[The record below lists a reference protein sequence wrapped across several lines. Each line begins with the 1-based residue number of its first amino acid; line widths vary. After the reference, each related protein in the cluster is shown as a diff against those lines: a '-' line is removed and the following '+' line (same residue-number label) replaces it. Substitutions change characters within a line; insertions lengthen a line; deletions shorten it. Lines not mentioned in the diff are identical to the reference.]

1 MAELVDA
8 LDLGS
13 SAFGVR
19 VRVSPFAPY
28 NYNLNMKYTLTD
40 KSKLEKTLTVPVS
53 REALNS
59 SIDSHLKKIG
69 KNIKMPGFRPGKV
82 PFKIIKE
89 KYFTSGLRDATD
101 ELAQKSFNDFLKE
114 SKVSLASYP
123 KIDFKNLDNED
134 SDIEIIYDFEILPE
148 IPELNYEN
156 IKIEKK
162 VSKIVDTDV
171 DEAIKRIRK
180 DRSDYVET
188 EKKIEKDFK
197 VVLDFSGKIDGK
209 EFEGGNGKNVEL
221 VVGSGTFL
229 ADFESGIIGMVKD
242 EEKTIKVNF
251 PENYGQKSLAGKKAE
266 FLIKINK
273 TLQSIIPEL
282 DKGFIE
288 KLGVTDG
295 DMDTF
300 KKQIRDSLHD
310 QAESISNS
318 KLKEELVSEFTNSN
332 PIDLPKSM
340 VHEEI
345 HRIMESTK
353 KDLIN
358 RGIPEDKI
366 NIPHDSLEGDAKKR
380 VHTSLLFKKII
391 ETEPSVKAT
400 KKQIDDTIDNFAK
413 TYKDSQKV
421 KDWYYQ
427 DSNRLR
433 SVESI
438 VTEGNIVDWLTKKI
452 VPNEVEVPFMD
463 LIGESK

>member
-1 MAELVDA
+1 MVLLVW
-8 LDLGS
+8 L
-13 SAFGVR
+13 
-19 VRVSPFAPY
+19 
-28 NYNLNMKYTLTD
+28 
-40 KSKLEKTLTVPVS
+40 
-53 REALNS
+53 
-59 SIDSHLKKIG
+59 
-69 KNIKMPGFRPGKV
+69 
-82 PFKIIKE
+82 
-89 KYFTSGLRDATD
+89 
-101 ELAQKSFNDFLKE
+101 
-114 SKVSLASYP
+114 
-123 KIDFKNLDNED
+123 
-134 SDIEIIYDFEILPE
+134 
-148 IPELNYEN
+148 
-156 IKIEKK
+156 
-162 VSKIVDTDV
+162 
-171 DEAIKRIRK
+171 
-180 DRSDYVET
+180 
-188 EKKIEKDFK
+188 
-197 VVLDFSGKIDGK
+197 
-209 EFEGGNGKNVEL
+209 
-221 VVGSGTFL
+221 
-229 ADFESGIIGMVKD
+229 KD
-242 EEKTIKVNF
+242 EEKTIEVNF

-273 TLQSIIPEL
+273 TLQSIIPDL

-295 DMDTF
+295 NMDTF

-345 HRIMESTK
+345 DRIMESTK

-400 KKQIDDTIDNFAK
+400 KKQIDDTIDNFAS

-433 SVESI
+433 NVESI

>member
-1 MAELVDA
+1 
-8 LDLGS
+8 
-13 SAFGVR
+13 
-19 VRVSPFAPY
+19 
-28 NYNLNMKYTLTD
+28 MKYTLTD

-82 PFKIIKE
+82 PFKLIKE
-89 KYFTSGLRDATD
+89 KYFTSGLKDATD
-101 ELAQKSFNDFLKE
+101 ELAQKSFNDFLKD

-123 KIDFKNLDNED
+123 KIDFKNLDNEQID
-134 SDIEIIYDFEILPE
+134 LEIIYDFEILPE

-162 VSKIVDTDV
+162 ISKIIDADV

-180 DRSDYVET
+180 DRSDFVET
-188 EKKIEKDFK
+188 KKKIEKDFK
-197 VVLDFSGKIDGK
+197 VFLDFSGKIDGK

-229 ADFESGIIGMVKD
+229 ADFESGIIGLVKD
-242 EEKTIKVNF
+242 EEKTIEVNF

-288 KLGVTDG
+288 KLGITDG
-295 DMDTF
+295 NIDTF
-300 KKQIRDSLHD
+300 KKQIRDSLFD
-310 QAESISNS
+310 QAESVSNS
-318 KLKEELVSEFTNSN
+318 KLKEDLVSEFTNSN

-340 VHEEI
+340 VSEEI
-345 HRIMESTK
+345 NRIMESTK
-353 KDLIN
+353 KDLLK

-452 VPNEVEVPFMD
+452 VPNEVEIPFMD

>member
-1 MAELVDA
+1 
-8 LDLGS
+8 
-13 SAFGVR
+13 
-19 VRVSPFAPY
+19 
-28 NYNLNMKYTLTD
+28 MKYTLTD
-40 KSKLEKTLTVPVS
+40 KSKLEKTLTVPLS
-53 REALNS
+53 REALNT

-82 PFKIIKE
+82 PFKLIKE
-89 KYFTSGLRDATD
+89 KYYTSGLRDATD
-101 ELAQKSFNDFLKE
+101 ELAQKSFNDFLKD

-123 KIDFKNLDNED
+123 KIDFKNLDNEQ
-134 SDIEIIYDFEILPE
+134 SDLEIIYDFEILPE

-162 VSKIVDTDV
+162 VPKIVDTDV

-180 DRSDYVET
+180 DRSDFVET
-188 EKKIEKDFK
+188 DKKIEKDFK
-197 VVLDFSGKIDGK
+197 VFLDFTGKVDGK

-229 ADFESGIIGMVKD
+229 ADFENGIIGMVKD
-242 EEKTIKVNF
+242 EEKTIEVNF

-273 TLQSIIPEL
+273 ILSSIIPEL
-282 DKGFIE
+282 DKDFLE
-288 KLGVTDG
+288 KLGITDG
-295 DMDTF
+295 NMDTF

-310 QAESISNS
+310 QAESISSS

-391 ETEPSVKAT
+391 ETEPSVKAS
-400 KKQIDDTIDNFAK
+400 KKQIDDTIENFAK
-413 TYKDSQKV
+413 TYKDSDKV

-427 DSNRLR
+427 DANRLR

-452 VPNEVEVPFMD
+452 VPKEVEVPFMD

>member
-1 MAELVDA
+1 
-8 LDLGS
+8 
-13 SAFGVR
+13 
-19 VRVSPFAPY
+19 
-28 NYNLNMKYTLTD
+28 MKYTLTD
-40 KSKLEKTLTVPVS
+40 KSKLEKTLTVPLS
-53 REALNS
+53 REALNT

-82 PFKIIKE
+82 PFKLIKE
-89 KYFTSGLRDATD
+89 KYYTSGLRDATD

-123 KIDFKNLDNED
+123 KIDFKNLDNEQ
-134 SDIEIIYDFEILPE
+134 SDLEIIYDFEILPE
-148 IPELNYEN
+148 VPELNYEN

-162 VSKIVDTDV
+162 VPKIVDADV

-180 DRSDYVET
+180 DRSDFVET
-188 EKKIEKDFK
+188 DKKIEKDFK
-197 VVLDFSGKIDGK
+197 VFLDFTGKVDGK

-229 ADFESGIIGMVKD
+229 ADFENGIIGMVKD
-242 EEKTIKVNF
+242 EEKTIEVNF

-273 TLQSIIPEL
+273 IFSSIIPEL
-282 DKGFIE
+282 DKNFLE
-288 KLGVTDG
+288 KLGITDG
-295 DMDTF
+295 NMDTF
-300 KKQIRDSLHD
+300 KKQIKDSLHD
-310 QAESISNS
+310 QAESISSS

-391 ETEPSVKAT
+391 ETEPSVKAS
-400 KKQIDDTIDNFAK
+400 KKQIDDTIENFAK
-413 TYKDSQKV
+413 TYKDSDKV

-427 DSNRLR
+427 DANRLR

-452 VPNEVEVPFMD
+452 VPKEVEVPFMD

>member
-1 MAELVDA
+1 
-8 LDLGS
+8 
-13 SAFGVR
+13 
-19 VRVSPFAPY
+19 
-28 NYNLNMKYTLTD
+28 MKYTLTD

-53 REALNS
+53 REALNT
-59 SIDSHLKKIG
+59 SIDSHLEKIG

-82 PFKIIKE
+82 PFKLIKE
-89 KYFTSGLRDATD
+89 KYYTSGLRDATD
-101 ELAQKSFNDFLKE
+101 ELAQKSFNDFLKD

-123 KIDFKNLDNED
+123 KIDFKNLDNEQ
-134 SDIEIIYDFEILPE
+134 SDLEIIYDFEILPE

-162 VSKIVDTDV
+162 VPKIVDTDV

-180 DRSDYVET
+180 DRSDFVET
-188 EKKIEKDFK
+188 DKKIEKDFK
-197 VVLDFSGKIDGK
+197 VFLDFTGKIDGK

-229 ADFESGIIGMVKD
+229 ADFENGIIGMVKD
-242 EEKTIKVNF
+242 EEKTIEVNF

-273 TLQSIIPEL
+273 ILYSIIPDL
-282 DKGFIE
+282 DKNFLE
-288 KLGVTDG
+288 KLGITDG
-295 DMDTF
+295 NMDTF

-310 QAESISNS
+310 QAESISSS

-391 ETEPSVKAT
+391 ETEPSVKAS
-400 KKQIDDTIDNFAK
+400 KKQIDDTIENFAK
-413 TYKDSQKV
+413 TYKDSDKV

-427 DSNRLR
+427 DANRLR

-452 VPNEVEVPFMD
+452 VPKEVEVPFMD

>member
-1 MAELVDA
+1 
-8 LDLGS
+8 
-13 SAFGVR
+13 
-19 VRVSPFAPY
+19 
-28 NYNLNMKYTLTD
+28 MKYTLTD
-40 KSKLEKTLTVPVS
+40 KSKLEKTLTVPLS
-53 REALNS
+53 REALNT

-82 PFKIIKE
+82 PFKLIKE
-89 KYFTSGLRDATD
+89 KYYTSGLRDATD
-101 ELAQKSFNDFLKE
+101 ELAQKSFNDFLKD

-123 KIDFKNLDNED
+123 KIDFKNLDNEQ
-134 SDIEIIYDFEILPE
+134 SDLEIIYDFEILPE

-162 VSKIVDTDV
+162 VPKIVDTDV

-180 DRSDYVET
+180 DRSDFVET
-188 EKKIEKDFK
+188 DKKIEKDFK
-197 VVLDFSGKIDGK
+197 VFLDFTGKVDGK

-229 ADFESGIIGMVKD
+229 ADFENGIIGMVKD
-242 EEKTIKVNF
+242 EEKTIEVNF

-273 TLQSIIPEL
+273 ILSSIIPEL
-282 DKGFIE
+282 DKNFLE
-288 KLGVTDG
+288 KLGITDG
-295 DMDTF
+295 NMDTF
-300 KKQIRDSLHD
+300 KKQIKDSLHD

-345 HRIMESTK
+345 HRITESTK

-391 ETEPSVKAT
+391 ETEPSVKAS
-400 KKQIDDTIDNFAK
+400 KKQIDDTIENFAK
-413 TYKDSQKV
+413 TYKDSDKV

-427 DSNRLR
+427 DANRLR

-452 VPNEVEVPFMD
+452 VPKEVEVPFMD

>member
-1 MAELVDA
+1 
-8 LDLGS
+8 
-13 SAFGVR
+13 
-19 VRVSPFAPY
+19 
-28 NYNLNMKYTLTD
+28 MKYTLTD
-40 KSKLEKTLTVPVS
+40 KSKLEKTLTVPLS
-53 REALNS
+53 REALNT

-82 PFKIIKE
+82 PFKLIKE
-89 KYFTSGLRDATD
+89 KYYTSGLRDATD
-101 ELAQKSFNDFLKE
+101 ELAQKSFNDFLKD

-123 KIDFKNLDNED
+123 KIDFKNLDNEE
-134 SDIEIIYDFEILPE
+134 SDLEIIYDFEILPE

-162 VSKIVDTDV
+162 VPKIVDTDV

-180 DRSDYVET
+180 DRSDFVET
-188 EKKIEKDFK
+188 DKKIEKDFK
-197 VVLDFSGKIDGK
+197 VFLDFTGKVDGK

-229 ADFESGIIGMVKD
+229 ADFENGIIGMVKD
-242 EEKTIKVNF
+242 EEKTIEVNF

-273 TLQSIIPEL
+273 ILSSIIPEL
-282 DKGFIE
+282 DKNFLE
-288 KLGVTDG
+288 KLGITDG
-295 DMDTF
+295 NMDTF
-300 KKQIRDSLHD
+300 KKQIKDSLHD
-310 QAESISNS
+310 QAESISSS

-391 ETEPSVKAT
+391 ETEPSVKAS
-400 KKQIDDTIDNFAK
+400 KKQIDDTIENFAK
-413 TYKDSQKV
+413 TYKDSDKV

-427 DSNRLR
+427 DANRLR

-452 VPNEVEVPFMD
+452 VPKEVEVPFMD

>member
-1 MAELVDA
+1 
-8 LDLGS
+8 
-13 SAFGVR
+13 
-19 VRVSPFAPY
+19 
-28 NYNLNMKYTLTD
+28 MKYTLTD
-40 KSKLEKTLTVPVS
+40 KSKLEKTLTVPLS
-53 REALNS
+53 REALNT

-82 PFKIIKE
+82 PFKLIKE
-89 KYFTSGLRDATD
+89 KYYTSGLRDATD
-101 ELAQKSFNDFLKE
+101 ELAQKSFNDFLKD

-123 KIDFKNLDNED
+123 KIDFKNLDNEQ
-134 SDIEIIYDFEILPE
+134 SDLEIIYDFEILPE

-162 VSKIVDTDV
+162 VPKIVDTDV

-180 DRSDYVET
+180 DRSDFVET

-197 VVLDFSGKIDGK
+197 VFLDFTGKIDGK
-209 EFEGGNGKNVEL
+209 EFDGGNGKNVEL

-229 ADFESGIIGMVKD
+229 ADFENGIIGMVNN
-242 EEKTIKVNF
+242 EEKTIEVNF

-273 TLQSIIPEL
+273 ILSSIIPEL
-282 DKGFIE
+282 DKNFLE
-288 KLGVTDG
+288 KLGITDG
-295 DMDTF
+295 NMDTF
-300 KKQIRDSLHD
+300 KKQIKDSLHD
-310 QAESISNS
+310 QAESISSS

-391 ETEPSVKAT
+391 ETEPSVKAS
-400 KKQIDDTIDNFAK
+400 KKQIDDTIENFAK
-413 TYKDSQKV
+413 TYKDSDKV

-427 DSNRLR
+427 DANRLR

-452 VPNEVEVPFMD
+452 VPKEVEVPFMD

>member
-1 MAELVDA
+1 
-8 LDLGS
+8 
-13 SAFGVR
+13 
-19 VRVSPFAPY
+19 
-28 NYNLNMKYTLTD
+28 MKYTLTD
-40 KSKLEKTLTVPVS
+40 KSKLEKTLTVPLS
-53 REALNS
+53 REALNT

-82 PFKIIKE
+82 PFKLIKE
-89 KYFTSGLRDATD
+89 KYYTSGLKDATD
-101 ELAQKSFNDFLKE
+101 ELAQKSFNDFLKD

-123 KIDFKNLDNED
+123 KIDFKNLDNEQ
-134 SDIEIIYDFEILPE
+134 SDLEIIYDFEILPE

-162 VSKIVDTDV
+162 VPKIVDTDV

-180 DRSDYVET
+180 DRSDFVET
-188 EKKIEKDFK
+188 DKKIEKDFK
-197 VVLDFSGKIDGK
+197 VFLDFTGKVDGK

-229 ADFESGIIGMVKD
+229 ADFENGIIGMVKD
-242 EEKTIKVNF
+242 EEKTIEVNF

-273 TLQSIIPEL
+273 ILYSIIPEL
-282 DKGFIE
+282 DKNFLE
-288 KLGVTDG
+288 KLGITDG
-295 DMDTF
+295 NMDTF

-310 QAESISNS
+310 QAESISSS

-391 ETEPSVKAT
+391 ETEPSVKAS

-413 TYKDSQKV
+413 TYKDSGKV

-427 DSNRLR
+427 DTNRLR

-452 VPNEVEVPFMD
+452 VPKEVEVPFMD

>member
-1 MAELVDA
+1 
-8 LDLGS
+8 
-13 SAFGVR
+13 
-19 VRVSPFAPY
+19 
-28 NYNLNMKYTLTD
+28 MKYTLTD
-40 KSKLEKTLTVPVS
+40 KSKLEKTLSVPVS
-53 REALNS
+53 REALNT

-82 PFKIIKE
+82 PFKLIKE
-89 KYFTSGLRDATD
+89 KYYTSGLRDATD
-101 ELAQKSFNDFLKE
+101 ELAQKSFNDFLKD

-123 KIDFKNLDNED
+123 KIDFKNLDNQQ
-134 SDIEIIYDFEILPE
+134 SDLEIIYDFEILPE

-162 VSKIVDTDV
+162 VPKIVDTDV

-180 DRSDYVET
+180 DRSDFVET
-188 EKKIEKDFK
+188 ENKIEKDFK
-197 VVLDFSGKIDGK
+197 VFLDFTGKVDGK

-229 ADFESGIIGMVKD
+229 ADFENGIIGMVKD
-242 EEKTIKVNF
+242 EEKTIEVNF

-273 TLQSIIPEL
+273 ILSSIIPEL
-282 DKGFIE
+282 DKNFLE
-288 KLGVTDG
+288 KLGITDG
-295 DMDTF
+295 NMDTF
-300 KKQIRDSLHD
+300 KKQIKDSLHD
-310 QAESISNS
+310 QAESISSS
-318 KLKEELVSEFTNSN
+318 KLKEELVSEFTSSN

-391 ETEPSVKAT
+391 ETEPSVKAS
-400 KKQIDDTIDNFAK
+400 KKQIDDTIENFAK
-413 TYKDSQKV
+413 TYKDSDKV

-427 DSNRLR
+427 DTNRLR

-452 VPNEVEVPFMD
+452 VPKEVEVPFMD

>member
-1 MAELVDA
+1 
-8 LDLGS
+8 
-13 SAFGVR
+13 
-19 VRVSPFAPY
+19 
-28 NYNLNMKYTLTD
+28 MKYTLTD
-40 KSKLEKTLTVPVS
+40 KSKLEKTLTVPLS
-53 REALNS
+53 REALNT

-82 PFKIIKE
+82 PFKLIKE
-89 KYFTSGLRDATD
+89 KYYTSGLRDATD

-123 KIDFKNLDNED
+123 KIDFKNLDNEQ
-134 SDIEIIYDFEILPE
+134 SDLEIIYDFEILPE

-162 VSKIVDTDV
+162 VPKIVDTDV

-180 DRSDYVET
+180 DRSDFVET
-188 EKKIEKDFK
+188 DKKIEKDFK
-197 VVLDFSGKIDGK
+197 VFLDFTGKVDGK

-229 ADFESGIIGMVKD
+229 ADFENGIIGMVKD
-242 EEKTIKVNF
+242 EEKTIEVNF

-273 TLQSIIPEL
+273 ILSSIIPEL
-282 DKGFIE
+282 DKNFLE
-288 KLGVTDG
+288 KLGITDG
-295 DMDTF
+295 NMDTF
-300 KKQIRDSLHD
+300 KKQIKDSLHD
-310 QAESISNS
+310 QAESISSS

-391 ETEPSVKAT
+391 ETEPSVKAS
-400 KKQIDDTIDNFAK
+400 KKQIDDTIENFAK
-413 TYKDSQKV
+413 TYKDSDKV

-427 DSNRLR
+427 DANRLR

-452 VPNEVEVPFMD
+452 VPKEVEVPFMD

>member
-1 MAELVDA
+1 
-8 LDLGS
+8 
-13 SAFGVR
+13 
-19 VRVSPFAPY
+19 
-28 NYNLNMKYTLTD
+28 MKYTLTD

-82 PFKIIKE
+82 PFKLLKE
-89 KYFTSGLRDATD
+89 KYFTSGSRDATD
-101 ELAQKSFNDFLKE
+101 ELAQKSFNEFLKD

-123 KIDFKNLDNED
+123 KIDFKNLDNEQ
-134 SDIEIIYDFEILPE
+134 SDLEIIYDFEILPE

-162 VSKIVDTDV
+162 VPKIVDSDV

-180 DRSDYVET
+180 DRSDFVET

-242 EEKTIKVNF
+242 EEKTIEVNF

-273 TLQSIIPEL
+273 ILQSIIPDL

-295 DMDTF
+295 NMDTF
-300 KKQIRDSLHD
+300 KKQIRNSLHD

-345 HRIMESTK
+345 DRIMQSTK

-400 KKQIDDTIDNFAK
+400 KNKLMTLLITLPVHTK
-413 TYKDSQKV
+413 THKKL
-421 KDWYYQ
+421 K
-427 DSNRLR
+427 
-433 SVESI
+433 I
-438 VTEGNIVDWLTKKI
+438 GTTKI
-452 VPNEVEVPFMD
+452 A
-463 LIGESK
+463 IG

>member
-1 MAELVDA
+1 M
-8 LDLGS
+8 
-13 SAFGVR
+13 
-19 VRVSPFAPY
+19 
-28 NYNLNMKYTLTD
+28 
-40 KSKLEKTLTVPVS
+40 
-53 REALNS
+53 
-59 SIDSHLKKIG
+59 
-69 KNIKMPGFRPGKV
+69 
-82 PFKIIKE
+82 
-89 KYFTSGLRDATD
+89 
-101 ELAQKSFNDFLKE
+101 
-114 SKVSLASYP
+114 
-123 KIDFKNLDNED
+123 
-134 SDIEIIYDFEILPE
+134 EIIYDFEILPE

-162 VSKIVDTDV
+162 VPKIVDTDV

-180 DRSDYVET
+180 DRSDFVET
-188 EKKIEKDFK
+188 DKKIEKDFK
-197 VVLDFSGKIDGK
+197 VFLDFTGKVDGK

-229 ADFESGIIGMVKD
+229 ADFENGIIGMVKD
-242 EEKTIKVNF
+242 EEKTIEVNF

-273 TLQSIIPEL
+273 ILSSIIPEL
-282 DKGFIE
+282 DKNFLE
-288 KLGVTDG
+288 KLGITDG
-295 DMDTF
+295 NMDTF
-300 KKQIRDSLHD
+300 KKQIKDSLHD
-310 QAESISNS
+310 QAESISSS

-391 ETEPSVKAT
+391 ETEPSVKAS
-400 KKQIDDTIDNFAK
+400 KKQIDDTIENFAK
-413 TYKDSQKV
+413 TYKDSDKV

-427 DSNRLR
+427 DANRLR

-452 VPNEVEVPFMD
+452 VPKEVEVPFMD

>member
-1 MAELVDA
+1 
-8 LDLGS
+8 
-13 SAFGVR
+13 
-19 VRVSPFAPY
+19 
-28 NYNLNMKYTLTD
+28 MKYTLTD
-40 KSKLEKTLTVPVS
+40 KSKLERTLTVPLS
-53 REALNS
+53 REALNT

-82 PFKIIKE
+82 PFKLIKE
-89 KYFTSGLRDATD
+89 KYYTSGLRDATD
-101 ELAQKSFNDFLKE
+101 ELAQKSFNDFLKD

-123 KIDFKNLDNED
+123 KIDFKNLDNEQ
-134 SDIEIIYDFEILPE
+134 SDLEIIYDFEILPE

-162 VSKIVDTDV
+162 VPKIVDTDV

-180 DRSDYVET
+180 DRSDFVET
-188 EKKIEKDFK
+188 DKKIEKDFK
-197 VVLDFSGKIDGK
+197 VFLDFTGKVDGK

-229 ADFESGIIGMVKD
+229 ADFENGIIGMVKD
-242 EEKTIKVNF
+242 EEKTIEVNF

-273 TLQSIIPEL
+273 ILYSIIPEL
-282 DKGFIE
+282 DKNFLE
-288 KLGVTDG
+288 KLGITDG
-295 DMDTF
+295 NMDTF
-300 KKQIRDSLHD
+300 KKQIKDSLHD
-310 QAESISNS
+310 QAESISSS

-391 ETEPSVKAT
+391 ETEPSVKAS
-400 KKQIDDTIDNFAK
+400 KKQIDDTIENFAK
-413 TYKDSQKV
+413 TYKDSDKV

-427 DSNRLR
+427 DANRLR

-452 VPNEVEVPFMD
+452 VPKEVEVPFMD

>member
-1 MAELVDA
+1 
-8 LDLGS
+8 
-13 SAFGVR
+13 
-19 VRVSPFAPY
+19 
-28 NYNLNMKYTLTD
+28 MKYTLTD
-40 KSKLEKTLTVPVS
+40 KSKLEKTLTVPLS
-53 REALNS
+53 REALNT

-82 PFKIIKE
+82 PFKLIKE
-89 KYFTSGLRDATD
+89 KYYTSGLRDATD
-101 ELAQKSFNDFLKE
+101 ELAQKSFNDFLKD

-123 KIDFKNLDNED
+123 KIDFKNLDNEQ
-134 SDIEIIYDFEILPE
+134 SDLEIIYDFEILPE

-162 VSKIVDTDV
+162 VPKIVDTDV

-180 DRSDYVET
+180 DRSDFVET
-188 EKKIEKDFK
+188 DKKIEKDFK
-197 VVLDFSGKIDGK
+197 VFLDFTGKVDGK

-229 ADFESGIIGMVKD
+229 ADFENGIIGMVKD
-242 EEKTIKVNF
+242 EEKTIEVNF

-273 TLQSIIPEL
+273 ILSSIIPEL
-282 DKGFIE
+282 DKNFLE
-288 KLGVTDG
+288 KLGITDG
-295 DMDTF
+295 NMDTF
-300 KKQIRDSLHD
+300 KKQIKDSLHD
-310 QAESISNS
+310 QAESISSS

-391 ETEPSVKAT
+391 ETEPSVKAS
-400 KKQIDDTIDNFAK
+400 KKQIDDTIENFAK
-413 TYKDSQKV
+413 TYKDSDKV

-427 DSNRLR
+427 DANRLR

-452 VPNEVEVPFMD
+452 VPKEVEVPFMD

>member
-1 MAELVDA
+1 
-8 LDLGS
+8 
-13 SAFGVR
+13 
-19 VRVSPFAPY
+19 
-28 NYNLNMKYTLTD
+28 MKYTLTD
-40 KSKLEKTLTVPVS
+40 KSKLEKTLTVPLS
-53 REALNS
+53 REDLNT

-82 PFKIIKE
+82 PFKLIKE
-89 KYFTSGLRDATD
+89 KYYTSGLRDATD

-123 KIDFKNLDNED
+123 KIDFKNLDNEQ
-134 SDIEIIYDFEILPE
+134 SDLEIIYDFEILPE

-162 VSKIVDTDV
+162 VPKIVDTDV

-180 DRSDYVET
+180 DRSDFVET
-188 EKKIEKDFK
+188 DKKIEKDFK
-197 VVLDFSGKIDGK
+197 VFLDFTGKVDGK

-229 ADFESGIIGMVKD
+229 ADFENGIIGMVKD
-242 EEKTIKVNF
+242 EEKTIEVNF

-266 FLIKINK
+266 FIIKINK
-273 TLQSIIPEL
+273 ILSSIIPEL
-282 DKGFIE
+282 DKNFLE
-288 KLGVTDG
+288 KLGITDG
-295 DMDTF
+295 NMDTF
-300 KKQIRDSLHD
+300 KKQIKDSLHD
-310 QAESISNS
+310 QAESISSS
-318 KLKEELVSEFTNSN
+318 KLKEELVAEFTNSN

-391 ETEPSVKAT
+391 ETEPSVKAS
-400 KKQIDDTIDNFAK
+400 KKQIDDTIENFAK
-413 TYKDSQKV
+413 TYKDSDKV

-427 DSNRLR
+427 DANRLR

-452 VPNEVEVPFMD
+452 VPKEVEVPFMD

>member
-1 MAELVDA
+1 
-8 LDLGS
+8 
-13 SAFGVR
+13 
-19 VRVSPFAPY
+19 
-28 NYNLNMKYTLTD
+28 MKYTLTE
-40 KSKLEKTLTVPVS
+40 KSKLERTLTVPLS
-53 REALNS
+53 REALNT

-82 PFKIIKE
+82 PFKLIKE
-89 KYFTSGLRDATD
+89 KYYTSGLRDATD
-101 ELAQKSFNDFLKE
+101 ELAQKSFNDFLKD

-123 KIDFKNLDNED
+123 KIDFKNLDNEQ
-134 SDIEIIYDFEILPE
+134 SDLEIIYDFEILPE

-162 VSKIVDTDV
+162 VPKIVDTDV

-180 DRSDYVET
+180 DRSDFVET

-197 VVLDFSGKIDGK
+197 VFLDFTGKLDGK
-209 EFEGGNGKNVEL
+209 EFDGGNGKNVEL

-229 ADFESGIIGMVKD
+229 ADFENGIIGMVKD
-242 EEKTIKVNF
+242 EEKTIEVNF

-273 TLQSIIPEL
+273 ILYSIIPDL
-282 DKGFIE
+282 DKNFLE
-288 KLGVTDG
+288 KLGITDG
-295 DMDTF
+295 NMDTF

-310 QAESISNS
+310 QAESISSS
-318 KLKEELVSEFTNSN
+318 KLKEELVSEFANSN

-391 ETEPSVKAT
+391 ETEPSVKAS
-400 KKQIDDTIDNFAK
+400 KKQIDDTIENFAK
-413 TYKDSQKV
+413 TYKDSDKV

-427 DSNRLR
+427 DANRLR

-452 VPNEVEVPFMD
+452 VPIEVEVPFMD

>member
-1 MAELVDA
+1 
-8 LDLGS
+8 
-13 SAFGVR
+13 
-19 VRVSPFAPY
+19 
-28 NYNLNMKYTLTD
+28 MKYTLTD

-101 ELAQKSFNDFLKE
+101 ELAQKSFNEFLKD

-123 KIDFKNLDNED
+123 KIDFKNLDNEQ
-134 SDIEIIYDFEILPE
+134 SDLEIIYDFEILPE

-156 IKIEKK
+156 IKIEKR
-162 VSKIVDTDV
+162 VPKIVDTDV

-180 DRSDYVET
+180 ERSDFVET

-242 EEKTIKVNF
+242 EEKTIEVNF

-295 DMDTF
+295 NMDTF

-380 VHTSLLFKKII
+380 VHTSLLFKK
-391 ETEPSVKAT
+391 
-400 KKQIDDTIDNFAK
+400 N
-413 TYKDSQKV
+413 Y
-421 KDWYYQ
+421 
-427 DSNRLR
+427 
-433 SVESI
+433 
-438 VTEGNIVDWLTKKI
+438 
-452 VPNEVEVPFMD
+452 
-463 LIGESK
+463 

>member
-1 MAELVDA
+1 
-8 LDLGS
+8 
-13 SAFGVR
+13 
-19 VRVSPFAPY
+19 
-28 NYNLNMKYTLTD
+28 MKYTLTD

-82 PFKIIKE
+82 PFKLIKE

-162 VSKIVDTDV
+162 VPKIVDTDV

-180 DRSDYVET
+180 DRSDFVET

-273 TLQSIIPEL
+273 TLQSIIPDL

-295 DMDTF
+295 NMDTF

>member
-1 MAELVDA
+1 
-8 LDLGS
+8 
-13 SAFGVR
+13 
-19 VRVSPFAPY
+19 
-28 NYNLNMKYTLTD
+28 MKYTLTD

-59 SIDSHLKKIG
+59 SIDSHLKKIS

-101 ELAQKSFNDFLKE
+101 ELAQKSFNEFLKD

-123 KIDFKNLDNED
+123 KIDFKNLDNEQ
-134 SDIEIIYDFEILPE
+134 SDLEITYDFEILPE

-162 VSKIVDTDV
+162 VPKIVDTDV

-180 DRSDYVET
+180 DRSDFVET
-188 EKKIEKDFK
+188 DKKIEKDFK
-197 VVLDFSGKIDGK
+197 VFLDFTGKVDGK

-229 ADFESGIIGMVKD
+229 ADFENGIIGMVKD
-242 EEKTIKVNF
+242 EEKTIEVNF

-273 TLQSIIPEL
+273 ILSSIIPEL
-282 DKGFIE
+282 DKNFLE
-288 KLGVTDG
+288 KLGITDG
-295 DMDTF
+295 NMDTF
-300 KKQIRDSLHD
+300 KKQIKDSLHD
-310 QAESISNS
+310 QAESISSS

-345 HRIMESTK
+345 LRIMESTK

-391 ETEPSVKAT
+391 ETEPSVKAS
-400 KKQIDDTIDNFAK
+400 KKQIDDTIENFAK
-413 TYKDSQKV
+413 TYKDSDKV

-427 DSNRLR
+427 DTNRLR

-452 VPNEVEVPFMD
+452 VPKEVEVPFMD

>member
-1 MAELVDA
+1 
-8 LDLGS
+8 
-13 SAFGVR
+13 
-19 VRVSPFAPY
+19 
-28 NYNLNMKYTLTD
+28 MKYTLTD
-40 KSKLEKTLTVPVS
+40 KSKLEKTLTVPLS
-53 REALNS
+53 REALNT

-82 PFKIIKE
+82 PFKLIKE
-89 KYFTSGLRDATD
+89 KYYTSGLRDATD
-101 ELAQKSFNDFLKE
+101 ELAQKSFNDFLKD

-123 KIDFKNLDNED
+123 KIDFKNLDNEQ
-134 SDIEIIYDFEILPE
+134 SDLEIIYDFEILPE

-162 VSKIVDTDV
+162 VPKIVDTDV

-180 DRSDYVET
+180 DRSDFVET

-197 VVLDFSGKIDGK
+197 VFLDFTGKVDGK

-229 ADFESGIIGMVKD
+229 ADFENGIIGMVKD
-242 EEKTIKVNF
+242 EEKTIEVNF

-273 TLQSIIPEL
+273 ILSSIIPEL
-282 DKGFIE
+282 DKNFLE
-288 KLGVTDG
+288 KLGITDG
-295 DMDTF
+295 NMDTF
-300 KKQIRDSLHD
+300 KKQIKDSLHD

-391 ETEPSVKAT
+391 ETEPSVKAS
-400 KKQIDDTIDNFAK
+400 KKQIDDTIENFAK
-413 TYKDSQKV
+413 TYKDSDKV

-427 DSNRLR
+427 DTNRLK

-452 VPNEVEVPFMD
+452 VPKEVEVPFMD

>member
-1 MAELVDA
+1 
-8 LDLGS
+8 
-13 SAFGVR
+13 
-19 VRVSPFAPY
+19 
-28 NYNLNMKYTLTD
+28 MKYTLTD

-59 SIDSHLKKIG
+59 SIDTHLKKIG

-242 EEKTIKVNF
+242 QEKTIKVNF

-438 VTEGNIVDWLTKKI
+438 VTEVNIVDWLTKKI

-463 LIGESK
+463 LIGELK

>member
-1 MAELVDA
+1 
-8 LDLGS
+8 
-13 SAFGVR
+13 
-19 VRVSPFAPY
+19 
-28 NYNLNMKYTLTD
+28 MKYTLTD
-40 KSKLEKTLTVPVS
+40 KSKLEKTLTVPLS
-53 REALNS
+53 REALNT

-82 PFKIIKE
+82 PFKLIKE
-89 KYFTSGLRDATD
+89 KYYTSGLRDATD
-101 ELAQKSFNDFLKE
+101 ELAQKSFNDFLKD

-123 KIDFKNLDNED
+123 KIDFKNLDNEQ
-134 SDIEIIYDFEILPE
+134 SDLEIIYDFEILPE

-162 VSKIVDTDV
+162 VPKIVDTDV

-180 DRSDYVET
+180 DRSDFVET
-188 EKKIEKDFK
+188 DKKIEKDFK
-197 VVLDFSGKIDGK
+197 VFLDFTGKVDGK

-229 ADFESGIIGMVKD
+229 ADFENGIIGMVKD
-242 EEKTIKVNF
+242 EEKTIEVNF

-273 TLQSIIPEL
+273 IFSSIIPEL
-282 DKGFIE
+282 DKNFLE
-288 KLGVTDG
+288 KLGITDG
-295 DMDTF
+295 NMDTF
-300 KKQIRDSLHD
+300 KKQIKDSLHD

-391 ETEPSVKAT
+391 ETEPSVKAS
-400 KKQIDDTIDNFAK
+400 KKQIDDTIENFAK
-413 TYKDSQKV
+413 TYKDSDKV

-427 DSNRLR
+427 DTNRLR

-452 VPNEVEVPFMD
+452 VPKEVEVPFMD

>member
-1 MAELVDA
+1 
-8 LDLGS
+8 
-13 SAFGVR
+13 
-19 VRVSPFAPY
+19 
-28 NYNLNMKYTLTD
+28 MKYTLTD

-82 PFKIIKE
+82 PFKLIKE

-114 SKVSLASYP
+114 SKVLLASYP

-162 VSKIVDTDV
+162 VPKIVDTDV

-180 DRSDYVET
+180 DRSDFVET

-273 TLQSIIPEL
+273 TLQSIIPDL

-295 DMDTF
+295 NMDTF

-463 LIGESK
+463 LIGESKWLKIIQLNLITWV

>member
-1 MAELVDA
+1 
-8 LDLGS
+8 
-13 SAFGVR
+13 
-19 VRVSPFAPY
+19 
-28 NYNLNMKYTLTD
+28 MKYTLTD
-40 KSKLEKTLTVPVS
+40 KSKLEKTLTVPLS
-53 REALNS
+53 REALNT

-82 PFKIIKE
+82 PFKLIKE
-89 KYFTSGLRDATD
+89 KYYTSGLKDATD
-101 ELAQKSFNDFLKE
+101 ELAQKSFNDFLKD

-123 KIDFKNLDNED
+123 KIDFKNLDNEQ
-134 SDIEIIYDFEILPE
+134 SDLEIIYDFEILPE

-162 VSKIVDTDV
+162 VPKIVDTDV

-180 DRSDYVET
+180 DRSDFVET
-188 EKKIEKDFK
+188 DKKIEKDFK
-197 VVLDFSGKIDGK
+197 VFLDFTGKVDGK

-229 ADFESGIIGMVKD
+229 ADFENGIIGMVKD
-242 EEKTIKVNF
+242 EEKTIEVNF

-273 TLQSIIPEL
+273 ILSSIIPEL
-282 DKGFIE
+282 DKNFLE
-288 KLGVTDG
+288 KLGITDG
-295 DMDTF
+295 NMDTF
-300 KKQIRDSLHD
+300 KKQIKDSLHD

-391 ETEPSVKAT
+391 ETEPSVKAS
-400 KKQIDDTIDNFAK
+400 KKQIDDTIENFAK
-413 TYKDSQKV
+413 TYKDSDKV

-427 DSNRLR
+427 DTNRLR

>member
-1 MAELVDA
+1 
-8 LDLGS
+8 
-13 SAFGVR
+13 
-19 VRVSPFAPY
+19 
-28 NYNLNMKYTLTD
+28 MKYTLTD

-82 PFKIIKE
+82 PFKLIKE

-101 ELAQKSFNDFLKE
+101 ELAQKSFNDFLKD

-123 KIDFKNLDNED
+123 KIDFKNLDNEQID
-134 SDIEIIYDFEILPE
+134 LEIIYDFEILPE

-162 VSKIVDTDV
+162 VPKIVDTDV

-180 DRSDYVET
+180 DRSDFVET

-273 TLQSIIPEL
+273 ILQSIIPEL

-295 DMDTF
+295 NMDTF

-433 SVESI
+433 NVESI

>member
-1 MAELVDA
+1 
-8 LDLGS
+8 
-13 SAFGVR
+13 
-19 VRVSPFAPY
+19 
-28 NYNLNMKYTLTD
+28 MKYTLTD

-53 REALNS
+53 REALNT
-59 SIDSHLKKIG
+59 SIDSHLEKIG

-82 PFKIIKE
+82 PFKLIKE
-89 KYFTSGLRDATD
+89 KYYTSGLRDATD
-101 ELAQKSFNDFLKE
+101 ELAQKSFNDFLKD

-123 KIDFKNLDNED
+123 KIDFKNLDNEQ
-134 SDIEIIYDFEILPE
+134 SDLEIIYDFEILPE

-162 VSKIVDTDV
+162 VPKIVDTDV

-180 DRSDYVET
+180 DRSDFVET
-188 EKKIEKDFK
+188 DKKIEKDFK
-197 VVLDFSGKIDGK
+197 VFLDFTGKIDGK

-229 ADFESGIIGMVKD
+229 ADFENGIIGMVKD
-242 EEKTIKVNF
+242 EEKTIEVNF

-273 TLQSIIPEL
+273 IFSSIIPEL
-282 DKGFIE
+282 DKNFLE
-288 KLGVTDG
+288 KLGITDG
-295 DMDTF
+295 NMDTF

-310 QAESISNS
+310 QAESISSS

-391 ETEPSVKAT
+391 ETEPSVKAS
-400 KKQIDDTIDNFAK
+400 KKQIDDTIENFAK
-413 TYKDSQKV
+413 TYKDSDKV

-427 DSNRLR
+427 DANRLR

-452 VPNEVEVPFMD
+452 VPKEVEVPFMD

>member
-1 MAELVDA
+1 
-8 LDLGS
+8 
-13 SAFGVR
+13 
-19 VRVSPFAPY
+19 
-28 NYNLNMKYTLTD
+28 MKYTLTD

-82 PFKIIKE
+82 PFKLIKE

-101 ELAQKSFNDFLKE
+101 ELAQKSFNDFLKD

-123 KIDFKNLDNED
+123 KIDFKNLDNEQ
-134 SDIEIIYDFEILPE
+134 SDLEIIYDFEILPE

-162 VSKIVDTDV
+162 VPKIVDTDV

-180 DRSDYVET
+180 DRSDFVET

-242 EEKTIKVNF
+242 EEKTIEVNF

-273 TLQSIIPEL
+273 ILQSIIPEL

-295 DMDTF
+295 NMDTF

-433 SVESI
+433 NVESI

>member
-295 DMDTF
+295 DMDSF

>member
-1 MAELVDA
+1 
-8 LDLGS
+8 
-13 SAFGVR
+13 
-19 VRVSPFAPY
+19 
-28 NYNLNMKYTLTD
+28 MKYTLTD
-40 KSKLEKTLTVPVS
+40 KSKLEKTLTVPLS
-53 REALNS
+53 REALNT

-82 PFKIIKE
+82 PFKLIKE
-89 KYFTSGLRDATD
+89 KYYTSGLRDATD
-101 ELAQKSFNDFLKE
+101 ELAQKSFNDFLKD

-123 KIDFKNLDNED
+123 KIDFKNLDNEQ
-134 SDIEIIYDFEILPE
+134 SDLEIIYDFEILPE

-162 VSKIVDTDV
+162 VPKIVDTDV

-180 DRSDYVET
+180 DRSDFVET
-188 EKKIEKDFK
+188 DKKIEKDFK
-197 VVLDFSGKIDGK
+197 VFLDFTGKVDGK

-229 ADFESGIIGMVKD
+229 ADFENGIIGMVKD
-242 EEKTIKVNF
+242 EEKTIEVHF
-251 PENYGQKSLAGKKAE
+251 PENYGKKSLAGKKAE

-273 TLQSIIPEL
+273 ILSSIIPEL
-282 DKGFIE
+282 DKNFLE
-288 KLGVTDG
+288 KLGITDG
-295 DMDTF
+295 NMDTF
-300 KKQIRDSLHD
+300 KKQIKDSLHD
-310 QAESISNS
+310 QAESISSS

-391 ETEPSVKAT
+391 ETEPSVKAS
-400 KKQIDDTIDNFAK
+400 KKQIDDTIENFAK
-413 TYKDSQKV
+413 TYKDSDKV

-427 DSNRLR
+427 DANRLR

-452 VPNEVEVPFMD
+452 VPKEVEVPFMD

>member
-1 MAELVDA
+1 
-8 LDLGS
+8 
-13 SAFGVR
+13 
-19 VRVSPFAPY
+19 
-28 NYNLNMKYTLTD
+28 MKYTLTD
-40 KSKLEKTLTVPVS
+40 KSKLEKTLTVPLS
-53 REALNS
+53 REALNT

-82 PFKIIKE
+82 PFKLIKE
-89 KYFTSGLRDATD
+89 KYYTSGLRDATD
-101 ELAQKSFNDFLKE
+101 ELAQKSFNDFLKD

-123 KIDFKNLDNED
+123 KIDFKNLDNEQ
-134 SDIEIIYDFEILPE
+134 SDLEIIYDFEILPE

-162 VSKIVDTDV
+162 VPKIVDTDV

-180 DRSDYVET
+180 DRSDFVET
-188 EKKIEKDFK
+188 ENKIEKDFK
-197 VVLDFSGKIDGK
+197 VFLDFTGKVDGK

-229 ADFESGIIGMVKD
+229 ADFENGIIGMVKD
-242 EEKTIKVNF
+242 EEKTIEVNF

-273 TLQSIIPEL
+273 IFSSIIPEL
-282 DKGFIE
+282 DKNFLE
-288 KLGVTDG
+288 KLGITDG
-295 DMDTF
+295 NMDTF
-300 KKQIRDSLHD
+300 KKQIKDSLHD
-310 QAESISNS
+310 QAESISSS

-391 ETEPSVKAT
+391 ETEPSVKAS
-400 KKQIDDTIDNFAK
+400 KKQIDDTIENFAK
-413 TYKDSQKV
+413 TYKDSDKV

-427 DSNRLR
+427 DTNRLR

-452 VPNEVEVPFMD
+452 VPKEVEVPFMD